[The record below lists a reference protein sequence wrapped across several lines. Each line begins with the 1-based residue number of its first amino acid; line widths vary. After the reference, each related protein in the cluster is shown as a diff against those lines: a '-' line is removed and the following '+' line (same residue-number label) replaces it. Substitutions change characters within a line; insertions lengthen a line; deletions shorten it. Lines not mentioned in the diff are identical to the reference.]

1 MKRTVKKRTG
11 MRSAAALLAVL
22 MAVQSPLGR
31 TGAMGMPQKNQRTRM
46 TATMSD
52 AAAGEEA
59 LAGLLEERNGILKV
73 EVQGVVKAPE
83 ITWNV
88 ELYPSEEGDASMA
101 EPAFGSLTLPAGDG
115 NTYTEGS
122 CELTELPDGTYD
134 LRMEPEND
142 TVSYVAYEQKG
153 IRIQGDMVS
162 IRLMND
168 APENHGYG
176 ESGAGSRIGVLA
188 MGDIDGSGAV
198 DEDDKEELLKLAA
211 SGQVHDDLFYDR
223 ADLNGDGQVDLADV
237 ACFAKYYKEDVRTA
251 REIRTMRITEEEI
264 YTASASN
271 AEISQGTVEQLFSGA
286 ASLTLES
293 EEAISEENPVTIS
306 AEFGSGKT
314 MAGFVIDPVDGSG
327 NTIVDGTVS
336 VETEKGKE
344 KVFEIENGK
353 VKERSLGRALL
364 EFFTGK
370 EETVSQGG
378 PIVIDLKGQTAVK
391 KVTIKVSRTLGNTAL
406 VDIAKVEFLGDMKE
420 RIPEPEMA
428 APERV
433 QVENGDASFTVTWRR
448 QPNVTGYEVTVH
460 GVNSKKNEVT
470 QIFQTDKPEFRAED
484 LGDGALANGNSYE
497 IQIRSVNGAWK
508 SPAAEAVGQPRAA
521 SLPPA
526 PENITVTSRYK
537 GLSISWKDMM
547 DTDSYNLY
555 YRKYDDSQGVY
566 TKIPDIRENRYE
578 LKGLEDKTKYDVY
591 LTGVNLLGEGPESVH
606 YTGVTAA
613 LDPPVTPDYKR
624 INVEVPGEPV
634 TAHIESV
641 RYGSGDYKGEYD
653 IVDGDYETSWVR
665 NDWDSG
671 ATYYDLNKAP
681 IVSFDGSYEM
691 DTFVVIPD
699 GEQPY
704 SYNKAVV
711 YYWTDRNDIQDS
723 TKNSVAG
730 VLEKKTSNN
739 KAYYEFRADRP
750 IEAEAV
756 QLVLSTADGNNR
768 RISMAELKF
777 YYYDPLEDEIMDLYG
792 DPYHVSLRSDV
803 DRETM
808 GKRIQSL
815 KDRLDQP
822 DPVSGELHPRKEI
835 LETELAN
842 AERILKDGAL
852 QAEILA
858 VDSKD
863 TGNSDSHITFK
874 GGLNTYQPLGVTA
887 RAGETVTVYVG
898 SPAHKTGDGTRLQ
911 LVQTQYHGSSAAW
924 TRTLGNLKAGAND
937 FTLEALD
944 HMDLERGGQL
954 YVVYTGEAGREQY
967 GVRVSGGTKIPVLDL
982 SDTKDPAE
990 RLKLAEAYVNG
1001 LEAMV
1006 QDMEALHNR
1015 DHQDYSYDEK
1025 NCIYGATDIV
1035 SRYTMISGPS
1045 DQILEGLAGNT
1056 AEEKAAALEQS
1067 MTAMDQMVELFYAHK
1082 GLSTASDA
1090 KEYNRVPA
1098 GRLNIR
1104 YQRMFAGAFMYAGG
1118 LHIGIEWPQFKEM
1131 VNGKPVIADEEGRYQ
1146 SGSLFGWGLSHE
1158 IGHEINEGAY
1168 AVAEVTNNYYPL
1180 LAQARDTNASL
1191 RFKYEDVFKKTTSG
1205 ARGKASDGAVQLA
1218 MYWQLHLAYDMGGY
1232 NFKTFDTS
1240 KEQLENLIFARMDSY
1255 VRNLE
1260 SAPGA
1265 EGNKLKLSG
1274 TDKDN
1279 VLMRLAAAAARKDLL
1294 DFFRHWGMEP
1304 DADTVRYAS
1313 QFEKEERGI
1322 WFANDENRVWQ
1333 MEKRNTSQE
1342 TETSA
1347 KGSVPQGTIQ
1357 YVNGENQVNLEISG
1371 DTNVWIY
1378 EIVRCEMD
1386 GGTEKKQSVGY
1397 AYAHD
1402 GEAVFTD
1409 VAATANNRVYTYE
1422 ITGYDKWLAK
1432 TAPGRTGEVKVS
1444 HRGDIDR
1451 TLWTVSTNLT
1461 NSELEEP
1468 GEDHPDTYVQPGLE
1482 KMVDL
1487 ETEGAVTT
1495 FTGSVKAGQTPEII
1509 LELNQPELVTGL
1521 VYTAAEGTPIGK
1533 FSVSVSQDG
1542 SSWERVPVSADTF
1555 TLEDGSQTVYFH
1567 DGTVLYTYD
1576 AAFVKLTADDQGGRE
1591 LSISD
1596 LSLLGQTG
1604 DNVEMDAA
1612 GMGRLT
1618 KDFAINGGADGV
1630 IPEGSI
1636 VFTGTYKGNPAYNV
1650 VLLWDENGQIVGGT
1664 DADGNIQAESLILAK
1679 VPENGLLGEVSDGI
1693 WIYYLPEGT
1702 SLPKHVRAELY
1713 RVDDAETL
1721 EGQRTVSSSLT
1732 ITVPESL
1739 PELELDPGSG
1749 PAAGN
1754 ERLRKRDGLWGRTR
1768 EGEKN

>member
-1 MKRTVKKRTG
+1 
-11 MRSAAALLAVL
+11 
-22 MAVQSPLGR
+22 
-31 TGAMGMPQKNQRTRM
+31 
-46 TATMSD
+46 
-52 AAAGEEA
+52 
-59 LAGLLEERNGILKV
+59 
-73 EVQGVVKAPE
+73 
-83 ITWNV
+83 
-88 ELYPSEEGDASMA
+88 
-101 EPAFGSLTLPAGDG
+101 
-115 NTYTEGS
+115 
-122 CELTELPDGTYD
+122 
-134 LRMEPEND
+134 
-142 TVSYVAYEQKG
+142 
-153 IRIQGDMVS
+153 
-162 IRLMND
+162 
-168 APENHGYG
+168 
-176 ESGAGSRIGVLA
+176 
-188 MGDIDGSGAV
+188 
-198 DEDDKEELLKLAA
+198 
-211 SGQVHDDLFYDR
+211 
-223 ADLNGDGQVDLADV
+223 
-237 ACFAKYYKEDVRTA
+237 
-251 REIRTMRITEEEI
+251 
-264 YTASASN
+264 
-271 AEISQGTVEQLFSGA
+271 
-286 ASLTLES
+286 
-293 EEAISEENPVTIS
+293 
-306 AEFGSGKT
+306 
-314 MAGFVIDPVDGSG
+314 
-327 NTIVDGTVS
+327 
-336 VETEKGKE
+336 
-344 KVFEIENGK
+344 
-353 VKERSLGRALL
+353 
-364 EFFTGK
+364 
-370 EETVSQGG
+370 
-378 PIVIDLKGQTAVK
+378 
-391 KVTIKVSRTLGNTAL
+391 
-406 VDIAKVEFLGDMKE
+406 
-420 RIPEPEMA
+420 
-428 APERV
+428 
-433 QVENGDASFTVTWRR
+433 
-448 QPNVTGYEVTVH
+448 
-460 GVNSKKNEVT
+460 
-470 QIFQTDKPEFRAED
+470 
-484 LGDGALANGNSYE
+484 
-497 IQIRSVNGAWK
+497 
-508 SPAAEAVGQPRAA
+508 
-521 SLPPA
+521 
-526 PENITVTSRYK
+526 
-537 GLSISWKDMM
+537 
-547 DTDSYNLY
+547 
-555 YRKYDDSQGVY
+555 
-566 TKIPDIRENRYE
+566 
-578 LKGLEDKTKYDVY
+578 
-591 LTGVNLLGEGPESVH
+591 
-606 YTGVTAA
+606 
-613 LDPPVTPDYKR
+613 
-624 INVEVPGEPV
+624 
-634 TAHIESV
+634 
-641 RYGSGDYKGEYD
+641 
-653 IVDGDYETSWVR
+653 
-665 NDWDSG
+665 
-671 ATYYDLNKAP
+671 
-681 IVSFDGSYEM
+681 
-691 DTFVVIPD
+691 
-699 GEQPY
+699 
-704 SYNKAVV
+704 
-711 YYWTDRNDIQDS
+711 
-723 TKNSVAG
+723 
-730 VLEKKTSNN
+730 
-739 KAYYEFRADRP
+739 
-750 IEAEAV
+750 
-756 QLVLSTADGNNR
+756 
-768 RISMAELKF
+768 
-777 YYYDPLEDEIMDLYG
+777 
-792 DPYHVSLRSDV
+792 
-803 DRETM
+803 
-808 GKRIQSL
+808 
-815 KDRLDQP
+815 
-822 DPVSGELHPRKEI
+822 
-835 LETELAN
+835 
-842 AERILKDGAL
+842 
-852 QAEILA
+852 
-858 VDSKD
+858 
-863 TGNSDSHITFK
+863 
-874 GGLNTYQPLGVTA
+874 
-887 RAGETVTVYVG
+887 
-898 SPAHKTGDGTRLQ
+898 
-911 LVQTQYHGSSAAW
+911 
-924 TRTLGNLKAGAND
+924 
-937 FTLEALD
+937 
-944 HMDLERGGQL
+944 
-954 YVVYTGEAGREQY
+954 
-967 GVRVSGGTKIPVLDL
+967 
-982 SDTKDPAE
+982 
-990 RLKLAEAYVNG
+990 
-1001 LEAMV
+1001 
-1006 QDMEALHNR
+1006 
-1015 DHQDYSYDEK
+1015 
-1025 NCIYGATDIV
+1025 
-1035 SRYTMISGPS
+1035 MISGPS
-1045 DQILEGLAGNT
+1045 DQILEGLSGNT
-1056 AEEKAAALEQS
+1056 AAEKAAALEQS
-1067 MTAMDQMVELFYAHK
+1067 MTAMDQMVEMFYAHK

-1090 KEYNRVPA
+1090 EPHNRVPA

-1131 VNGKPVIADEEGRYQ
+1131 VNGKPVIADAEGRYQ

-1180 LAQARDTNASL
+1180 LAQARDTNDSL

-1255 VRNLE
+1255 VRKPS

-1333 MEKRNTSQE
+1333 MENRNTSQK
-1342 TETSA
+1342 TESSA

-1378 EIVRCEMD
+1378 EIVRCERD

-1468 GEDHPDTYVQPGLE
+1468 GEYHPDTYVQPGLE

-1495 FTGSVKAGQTPEII
+1495 FTGSVKAGQTPEIV

-1576 AAFVKLTADDQGGRE
+1576 AAFVKLTADGQGGRE

-1604 DNVEMDAA
+1604 DNVEMDTA

-1650 VLLWDENGQIVGGT
+1650 VLLWDEKGQIVGGT

-1702 SLPKHVRAELY
+1702 SLPEHVRAELY

-1732 ITVPESL
+1732 ITVPEQL

-1754 ERLRKRDGLWGRTR
+1754 ERLRKRDGLGGRTR

>member
-59 LAGLLEERNGILKV
+59 LAGLLEERNGILRV

-83 ITWNV
+83 TTWNV
-88 ELYPSEEGDASMA
+88 ELYPSEEEDASIA

-153 IRIQGDMVS
+153 IRIQGD
-162 IRLMND
+162 
-168 APENHGYG
+168 
-176 ESGAGSRIGVLA
+176 
-188 MGDIDGSGAV
+188 
-198 DEDDKEELLKLAA
+198 
-211 SGQVHDDLFYDR
+211 
-223 ADLNGDGQVDLADV
+223 
-237 ACFAKYYKEDVRTA
+237 KEDVRTA
-251 REIRTMRITEEEI
+251 RETRTMRITEEEI
-264 YTASASN
+264 HTASASN

-293 EEAISEENPVTIS
+293 EEAISGENPVTIS

-420 RIPEPEMA
+420 RIPEPEMT

-470 QIFQTDKPEFRAED
+470 QTFQTDKPEFRAEG

-555 YRKYDDSQGVY
+555 YRKYGDSQGAY

-591 LTGVNLLGEGPESVH
+591 LTGVNPLGEGPESVH

-624 INVEVPGEPV
+624 INVEVPGEQV

-641 RYGSGDYKGEYD
+641 RYGYDVSKGEYD
-653 IVDGDYETSWVR
+653 IVDGNYETSWAR
-665 NDWDSG
+665 IDWDSG
-671 ATYYDLNKAP
+671 ATYYDLKKAP
-681 IVSFDGSYEM
+681 IVSFDRSYEM
-691 DTFVVIPD
+691 DTMVVIPD
-699 GEQPY
+699 GEQTF
-704 SYNKAVV
+704 SYNKAVL

-756 QLVLSTADGNNR
+756 QLVLSTADGNSR

-777 YYYDPLEDEIMDLYG
+777 YYYDSLEDEIMDLYG
-792 DPYHVSLRSDV
+792 DPYHVSLRPDV

-858 VDSKD
+858 LDSKD

-1045 DQILEGLAGNT
+1045 DQILEGLSGNT
-1056 AEEKAAALEQS
+1056 AAEKAAALEQS

-1090 KEYNRVPA
+1090 EPHNRVPA

-1131 VNGKPVIADEEGRYQ
+1131 VNGKPVIADAEGRYQ

-1180 LAQARDTNASL
+1180 LAQARDTNDSL

-1255 VRNLE
+1255 VRKPS

-1333 MEKRNTSQE
+1333 MENRNTSQK
-1342 TETSA
+1342 TESSA

-1378 EIVRCEMD
+1378 EIVRCERD

-1422 ITGYDKWLAK
+1422 ITGYDKWLEK
-1432 TAPGRTGEVKVS
+1432 TEPGRTKEVKVS

-1495 FTGSVKAGQTPEII
+1495 FTGSVKAGQTPEIV

-1576 AAFVKLTADDQGGRE
+1576 AAFVKLTADGQGGRE

-1612 GMGRLT
+1612 GMGRLM

-1650 VLLWDENGQIVGGT
+1650 VLLWDEKGQIVGGT

-1693 WIYYLPEGT
+1693 WIYCLPEGT

-1732 ITVPESL
+1732 ITVPEQL

-1754 ERLRKRDGLWGRTR
+1754 ERLRKRDGLGGRTR